1 MLCKYLTVSEIPIP
15 THPSEVTVINSLSIF
30 FILFQNLFF
39 IFYEILLLFPFLW
52 CPPLLLF
59 FLFLLLFI
67 LLSLVLF
74 PISPILI
81 PHSSSSL
88 SVLWINTCSIAGS
101 KILNFQN
108 FSRLSIN
115 VFPIDILLIT
125 LPSKVVFINTVYN
138 LSLVFI
144 TLC

>member
-1 MLCKYLTVSEIPIP
+1 MLCKYLAVSEIPIP
-15 THPSEVTVINSLSIF
+15 THPSEVTVINSLSVF
-30 FILFQNLFF
+30 FILFQNLVF
-39 IFYEILLLFPFLW
+39 IFYEILLLFLLFPLLW
-52 CPPLLLF
+52 YPPLLLF
-59 FLFLLLFI
+59 FLFL

-108 FSRLSIN
+108 FSRLSVN

>member
-1 MLCKYLTVSEIPIP
+1 MLCKYLAVSEIPIP
-15 THPSEVTVINSLSIF
+15 THPSEVTVINSLSVF
-30 FILFQNLFF
+30 FILFQNLVF
-39 IFYEILLLFPFLW
+39 IFYEILLLFPLLW
-52 CPPLLLF
+52 YPPLLLF
-59 FLFLLLFI
+59 FLFL

-108 FSRLSIN
+108 FSRLSVN

-125 LPSKVVFINTVYN
+125 LPRKVVFINTVYN

>member
-15 THPSEVTVINSLSIF
+15 THPSEVTVINSLSVF
-30 FILFQNLFF
+30 FILFQNLVF
-39 IFYEILLLFPFLW
+39 IFYEILLLFPLLW
-52 CPPLLLF
+52 YPPLLLF
-59 FLFLLLFI
+59 FLFL

-108 FSRLSIN
+108 FSRLSVN

-125 LPSKVVFINTVYN
+125 LPRKVVFINTVYN

>member
-15 THPSEVTVINSLSIF
+15 THPSEVTVINSLSVF
-30 FILFQNLFF
+30 FILFQNLVF
-39 IFYEILLLFPFLW
+39 IFYEILLLFLLFPLLW
-52 CPPLLLF
+52 YPPLLLF
-59 FLFLLLFI
+59 FLFL

-108 FSRLSIN
+108 FSRLSVN

-125 LPSKVVFINTVYN
+125 LPRKVVFINTVYN

>member
-1 MLCKYLTVSEIPIP
+1 MLCKYLAVSEIPIP
-15 THPSEVTVINSLSIF
+15 THPSEVTVINSLSVF
-30 FILFQNLFF
+30 FILFQNLVF
-39 IFYEILLLFPFLW
+39 IFYEILLLFLLFPLLW
-52 CPPLLLF
+52 YPPLLLF
-59 FLFLLLFI
+59 FLFL

-108 FSRLSIN
+108 FSRLSVN

-125 LPSKVVFINTVYN
+125 LPRKVVFINTVYN

>member
-1 MLCKYLTVSEIPIP
+1 MLCKYLAVSEIPIP
-15 THPSEVTVINSLSIF
+15 THPSEVTVINSLSVF
-30 FILFQNLFF
+30 FILFQNLVF
-39 IFYEILLLFPFLW
+39 IFYEILLLFPLLW
-52 CPPLLLF
+52 SPPLLLF
-59 FLFLLLFI
+59 FLFL

-108 FSRLSIN
+108 FSRLSVN

-125 LPSKVVFINTVYN
+125 LPRKVVFINTVYN

>member
-1 MLCKYLTVSEIPIP
+1 MLCKYLAVSEIPIP
-15 THPSEVTVINSLSIF
+15 THPSEVTVINSLSVF
-30 FILFQNLFF
+30 FILFQNLVF
-39 IFYEILLLFPFLW
+39 IFYEILLLFPLLW
-52 CPPLLLF
+52 YPPLLLF
-59 FLFLLLFI
+59 FLFLLL
-67 LLSLVLF
+67 SLVLF
-74 PISPILI
+74 PISLILI

-108 FSRLSIN
+108 FSRLSVN

-125 LPSKVVFINTVYN
+125 LPRKVVFINTVYN

>member
-1 MLCKYLTVSEIPIP
+1 MLCKYLAVSEIPIP
-15 THPSEVTVINSLSIF
+15 THPSEVTVINSLSVF
-30 FILFQNLFF
+30 FILFQNLVF
-39 IFYEILLLFPFLW
+39 IFYEILLLFPLLW
-52 CPPLLLF
+52 YPPLLLF
-59 FLFLLLFI
+59 FLFL

-81 PHSSSSL
+81 PPSSSSL

-108 FSRLSIN
+108 FSRLSVN

-125 LPSKVVFINTVYN
+125 LPRKVVFINTVYN